1 MPGLKPGSERA
12 FRHDLSHV
20 LMTNQEHPDLYPVFA
35 GAAKIEIRTSSLMGV
50 PSPYNS
56 RWVLQSFAHCCR
68 TKQRTPTLH
77 TDPVQTRETI
87 RLLESKLAPVT
98 FHGSCIHPQF
108 RHHRPYRSWEEH
120 ARRSPAGAYRLADGA
135 RNASAGARCDGP
147 GA

>member
-1 MPGLKPGSERA
+1 MKILIS
-12 FRHDLSHV
+12 
-20 LMTNQEHPDLYPVFA
+20 TPVFA
-35 GAAKIEIRTSSLMGV
+35 GAAQVEIRTPSLMGV

-56 RWVLQSFAHCCR
+56 RWVLPILRPLLSN
-68 TKQRTPTLH
+68 
-77 TDPVQTRETI
+77 ET
-87 RLLESKLAPVT
+87 EDADAPHRSGSNEGNNSAVRIKASART